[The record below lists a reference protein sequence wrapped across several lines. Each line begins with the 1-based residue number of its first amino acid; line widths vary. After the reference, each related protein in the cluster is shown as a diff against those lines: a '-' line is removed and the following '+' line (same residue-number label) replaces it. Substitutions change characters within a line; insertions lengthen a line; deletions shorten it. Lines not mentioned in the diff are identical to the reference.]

1 MSFRDKSALVSIA
14 ALLVASAVYVV
25 LLVLDADGRALATLD
40 YQPYM
45 IGFVV
50 VLALVSIVG
59 QVALAITTPRE
70 AAAAADER
78 ERLIAWRSSSLSGY
92 VLAVAAFVAICLAMA
107 EVPWFWIANAVLALW
122 VVAEIGGRAYAL
134 TLSRRGT

>member
-1 MSFRDKSALVSIA
+1 MSFREKSALVSIV
-14 ALLVASAVYVV
+14 ALLAASIGYVV
-25 LLVLDADGRALATLD
+25 VLVANADGRALASLD

-45 IGFVV
+45 LGFVI

-59 QVALAITTPRE
+59 QVAVALASPRE
-70 AAAAADER
+70 AQAPADER
-78 ERLIAWRSSSLSGY
+78 ERQIAWRSGILSGY

-122 VVAEIGGRAYAL
+122 VLAEVGGRAYAL
-134 TLSRRGT
+134 TLSRRGV